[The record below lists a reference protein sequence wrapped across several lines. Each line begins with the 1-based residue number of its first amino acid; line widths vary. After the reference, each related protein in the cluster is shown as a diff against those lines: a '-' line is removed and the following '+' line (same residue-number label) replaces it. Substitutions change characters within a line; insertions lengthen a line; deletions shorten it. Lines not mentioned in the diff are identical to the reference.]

1 MFYETLIT
9 IMKKNIWIWAL
20 AAIFVAAC
28 SSNDDPI
35 QEQPVT
41 DNDWISP
48 DGQVVIQLGGGES
61 KASASTTVTR
71 APITNVNFTGTNVG
85 VFALAINPGT
95 DVNATSWATP
105 EGALLSNI
113 QGVIQEKDKPT
124 DGSVT
129 DAKKISLYRSEAS
142 GAVYYYPMDNKYDYS
157 FYGYAPYQSSANVT
171 ANTATVTIPFDGS
184 QDIMWNK
191 SAATT
196 IPVGGIR
203 LDSENQDR
211 NTSELTGYK
220 AKYIRQ
226 LKYNFEIDS
235 ETIYKQWVPNINFGH
250 QLTQFTFQVVAA
262 KKQSAEDKANAQK
275 LKVKNIKIKGH
286 GKTATLNVLN
296 GEITWSGNED
306 LAMLDITSNLAAAGE
321 FAPSIAEDGG
331 DKVGYLMAKPTTT
344 SGTATPFDLEVTVIA
359 PTDGGQTSIPATQ
372 TITIP
377 LNKANGFD
385 KGIIYNVQIGIYAMQ
400 EVMVDATLTEWTEF
414 DGGNIEAPVE

>member
-1 MFYETLIT
+1 
-9 IMKKNIWIWAL
+9 MKKNIWIWAL

-61 KASASTTVTR
+61 KASANTTVTR
-71 APITNVNFTGTNVG
+71 APITETNFIGTNVG

-95 DVNATSWATP
+95 DVNATSWTTT

-113 QGVIQEKDKPT
+113 QGVIQEKAPT
-124 DGSVT
+124 NGSVEN
-129 DAKKISLYRSEAS
+129 AKKISLYREGAA

-157 FYGYAPYQSSANVT
+157 FYGYAPYQTNASVT

-191 SAATT
+191 SAAET

-203 LDSENQDR
+203 LDEGSQDM

-226 LKYNFEIDS
+226 LKYNFEIDPS
-235 ETIYKQWVPNINFGH
+235 TTYKQWIPNINFGH

-262 KKQSAEDKANAQK
+262 KKQSTEDKANAQK
-275 LKVKNIKIKGH
+275 LKVKDIKIKGH

-296 GEITWSGNED
+296 GEITWNGNED
-306 LAMLDITSNLAAAGE
+306 LAMLDITSNEAAIGE
-321 FAPSIAEDGG
+321 FTPSIADDGG
-331 DKVGYLMAKPTTT
+331 DKVGYLMTKPTVTN
-344 SGTATPFDLEVTVIA
+344 GTATPFDLEVTVIA

-377 LNKANGFD
+377 LNRTNGFD

-414 DGGNIEAPVE
+414 GGGNIEAPVE